1 MLAPLHAPRTTTRSG
16 TRKRP
21 VPPANAASAATR
33 AAASPAGNRRKLS
46 VWAPNTALLDR
57 CSDWIAV
64 FDVEGRVLYANPS
77 WREGLDYASADAA
90 PLRLEDVVAP
100 EELPRWQA
108 RLKAADLPTGWEP
121 THWTWRSRTGRSV
134 TLAGQVC
141 RQPSGG
147 TGDRWVAVC
156 VCPRPPREAVLPH
169 RQSEAVLQVVELHA
183 PVGVFETDPQG
194 RLVRANARWR
204 QIASLEHLSEPRG
217 AWWQMVGPEDRDRV
231 TAEWQS
237 ALKHGHEFRSQF
249 RVNTG
254 HTLER
259 FAHTWISR
267 LHGPDG
273 ALRGFVGV
281 SEDITEQLR
290 FKRQQEEAKA
300 ELEKRVGQRTSQLEM
315 ANRELAQF
323 AHVVA
328 HDLKAPLRAV
338 NNLAEWL
345 GRDYLDRLEPEG
357 RRLLSLLQQRVQ
369 HMHNLIE
376 GVLAY
381 TRLGQME
388 EAEAEVDVHR
398 LVTGI
403 LAILA
408 PPPHITI
415 RLPLLLPCVRGG
427 AERLRH
433 VLQNLLENAIKF
445 MDKPQGL
452 VTLTAT
458 RLDGAWEFAVADN
471 GPGIAPRYHSLVF
484 EMFEQLPTSRQAGG
498 TGIGL
503 ALVKRIVE
511 SRGGQVQ
518 LQSREG
524 AGALFSFTWPDQ
536 PKSRLGTDPA
546 GEPMI

>member
-1 MLAPLHAPRTTTRSG
+1 LHAPKTTTRPG
-16 TRKRP
+16 TRKHP
-21 VPPANAASAATR
+21 VTPANVAARPTR
-33 AAASPAGNRRKLS
+33 PAPAPTRSRRKAAAWVPDTGF
-46 VWAPNTALLDR
+46 LD
-57 CSDWIAV
+57 CCADWIAV
-64 FDVEGRVLYANPS
+64 VDADRRIRYANRS
-77 WREGLDYASADAA
+77 WREGLGYAAA
-90 PLRLEDVVAP
+90 GPVPLRLDDVVSP
-100 EELPRWQA
+100 EELARWQA
-108 RLKAADLPTGWEP
+108 RLAGLDLPADGQP
-121 THWTWRSRTGRSV
+121 TRLTWRTRAGRSV
-134 TLAGQVC
+134 TLDGHVHVHPA
-141 RQPSGG
+141 GG
-147 TGDRWVAVC
+147 TGQPRMFAC
-156 VCPRPPREAVLPH
+156 VCPPPPRDEARPH
-169 RQSEAVLQVVELHA
+169 RESEAVLQVVELHA
-183 PVGVFETDPQG
+183 PVGIFETDPQG

-231 TAEWQS
+231 GAEWQS

-254 HTLER
+254 QNLER
-259 FAHTWISR
+259 FAYTCISR
-267 LHGPDG
+267 LHGADG
-273 ALRGFVGV
+273 SLRGFVGV

-300 ELEKRVGQRTSQLEM
+300 ELEQRVGQRTSQLEL

-328 HDLKAPLRAV
+328 HDLKAPLRAIH
-338 NNLAEWL
+338 NLAEWL
-345 GRDYLDRLEPEG
+345 GRDYLDRLESEG
-357 RRLLSLLQQRVQ
+357 QRLLTLMQQRVQ
-369 HMHNLIE
+369 HMHSLIE

-398 LVTGI
+398 LITGI

-471 GPGIAPRYHSLVF
+471 GPGIAPRYHALVF
-484 EMFEQLPTSRQAGG
+484 EMFEQLPGSRQTGG

-536 PKSRLGTDPA
+536 PKPRPGVDPG